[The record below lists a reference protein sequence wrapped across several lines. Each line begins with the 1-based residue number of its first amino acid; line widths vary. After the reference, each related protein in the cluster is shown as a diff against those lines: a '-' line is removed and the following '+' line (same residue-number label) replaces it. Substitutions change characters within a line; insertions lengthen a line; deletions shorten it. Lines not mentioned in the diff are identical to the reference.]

1 VHIVFLEL
9 IIDPACSIV
18 FESEPE
24 EPDVMQRPPRRAAEQ
39 LFDRRTVVLSLLHGL
54 GVLLVTFG
62 VLSWALL
69 GGLPELDARVLT
81 FATLVIADLGL
92 ILANRSLPR
101 SCRATRRW
109 NSYSVVPPFCSWR

>member
-1 VHIVFLEL
+1 MSFLLAVPVPIARLTVLPVLLGWPLILLPVHIVFLEL

-24 EPDVMQRPPRRAAEQ
+24 EPAAMQRPPRRAAEP
-39 LFDRRTVVLSLLHGL
+39 LFDRRTVVLSLLQGL

-69 GGLPELDARVLT
+69 GGLPEQDARVLT
-81 FATLVIADLGL
+81 
-92 ILANRSLPR
+92 
-101 SCRATRRW
+101 
-109 NSYSVVPPFCSWR
+109 